1 MSSKFQQTWGQ
12 KLKLNLA
19 SASLLTLVSAS
30 CAHAQDKSPVD
41 KTPPKD
47 VGKMGSAVCSY
58 YILDIMDKGGSTLA
72 QLWIIFQG
80 FILSGCQG

>member
-1 MSSKFQQTWGQ
+1 MSSMFQQTRGL

-19 SASLLTLVSAS
+19 SASLSTLVTAS
-30 CAHAQDKSPVD
+30 CAHAQHKSPVD

-47 VGKMGSAVCSY
+47 GGKIGSAVCSY
-58 YILDIMDKGGSTLA
+58 YILDIVDKGGSTLA